1 MDRLLS
7 FSPEPFELDFEFE
20 GTLKMPTAPK
30 CGYCGGEL
38 QCPQCNNHST
48 YFRRASHVLGV
59 TDAPL
64 ESESETGLER
74 RQLRPSRLGRLRPV
88 LPGLRSRGQSADSR
102 GRKAAE
108 ALSKQR
114 QSSTRSAT
122 RPETHW
128 FQWTNGLSPVI
139 SGKSFSL
146 RPSGRRAAACR
157 QGSASSWSMIV
168 PPATAVSINM
178 PLEKARLHAIV
189 QGRPLPDFAK
199 ELDIQTWSAFFLK
212 WIISNP
218 VVTVA
223 LPATTN
229 PDHLV
234 ENMAALRGPLP
245 DTEMRARMV
254 RHMETIPGFDKI
266 AEMAWYPGKT
276 FRGVISHAQQD
287 LRKRA

>member
-114 QSSTRSAT
+114 
-122 RPETHW
+122 
-128 FQWTNGLSPVI
+128 
-139 SGKSFSL
+139 
-146 RPSGRRAAACR
+146 
-157 QGSASSWSMIV
+157 
-168 PPATAVSINM
+168 
-178 PLEKARLHAIV
+178 
-189 QGRPLPDFAK
+189 
-199 ELDIQTWSAFFLK
+199 
-212 WIISNP
+212 P
-218 VVTVA
+218 VVH
-223 LPATTN
+223 P
-229 PDHLV
+229 
-234 ENMAALRGPLP
+234 
-245 DTEMRARMV
+245 
-254 RHMETIPGFDKI
+254 
-266 AEMAWYPGKT
+266 
-276 FRGVISHAQQD
+276 
-287 LRKRA
+287 